1 MTPEARRE
9 QNAEKLIASFRS
21 KIGDFSNILIGLKT
35 GPDLLKNLAYMAEQ
49 EICGSDSDDDKDF
62 DIDEDDELPTLKNR
76 DTAVTETE
84 SAQSN
89 N

>member
-35 GPDLLKNLAYMAEQ
+35 GSDLLKSLAYMAEQ
-49 EICGSDSDDDKDF
+49 EICGSDSDNDKDF
-62 DIDEDDELPTLKNR
+62 DIDQDDE
-76 DTAVTETE
+76 
-84 SAQSN
+84 
-89 N
+89 